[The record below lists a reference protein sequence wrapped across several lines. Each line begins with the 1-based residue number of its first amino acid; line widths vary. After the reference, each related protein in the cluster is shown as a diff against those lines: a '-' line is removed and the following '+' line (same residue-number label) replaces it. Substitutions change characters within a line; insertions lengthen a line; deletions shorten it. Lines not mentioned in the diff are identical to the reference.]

1 LRHGV
6 LLLPQPVALEFL
18 DINSENADE
27 LLGFDAFTIFDENW
41 IQPLLEFTLDLSDS
55 PISNWQRTR
64 STLWRER
71 YYKPRRPRHTLNLCL
86 LISCVSVASCP
97 ALVLRTH

>member
-1 LRHGV
+1 
-6 LLLPQPVALEFL
+6 VALEFL

-55 PISNWQRTR
+55 A
-64 STLWRER
+64 
-71 YYKPRRPRHTLNLCL
+71 HTQLAKNQKH
-86 LISCVSVASCP
+86 VVARK
-97 ALVLRTH
+97 VLQAAPPETHFEFVFVD